1 MSQAAA
7 PRTKP
12 AAQDVTWEPIEG
24 TSLQLRF
31 SWRALAAL
39 RDLWKMPNDQA
50 VQDHLAGL
58 QSSGA
63 LDSSTA
69 VDLVFAATRS
79 KHPELSRDAVLT
91 IFDEGGFG
99 VAGDLADV
107 LGRLLSGSTAEPEP
121 GGARPPAAAA
131 PTTP

>member
-1 MSQAAA
+1 MTDAAA

-12 AAQDVTWEPIEG
+12 AAQDITWEPIEG

-39 RDLWKMPNDQA
+39 RDLWKLPTDQA

-69 VDLVFAATRS
+69 VDLIFASTRS
-79 KHPELSRDAVLT
+79 KHPELSRDAVLD

-99 VAGDLADV
+99 VAGDLSEV
-107 LGRLLSGSTAEPEP
+107 LGRLISGSTAEADP
-121 GGARPPAAAA
+121 GARPRTAAA